1 MGVETGHVQKI
12 DMAFLALLLCVLVIG
27 AHGQEGEEY
36 EHEPEEY
43 EYEPDEYEMFD
54 CEDGLLLPLWQGD
67 SAGRGVVY
75 LFALLY
81 FLLGIFVFMNKQME
95 SLETVTSLMKR
106 KTVADAETGTT
117 TVIIERVFS
126 KNIANIILL
135 LGSSSPL
142 IILCIVELFGRV
154 FKSGDMGPSTL
165 LGSSAFNT
173 FVVIGI
179 MVSTSGQVK
188 KVDNGWGLLA
198 AMIGLNLVYQ
208 WLKSAVSEISYG
220 RIDMWEAIVTIILCI
235 IIIIAVVIVIQIS
248 NTSTTAEF
256 VTFLAARKHK
266 KQKTM
271 RKILSITNY

>member
-1 MGVETGHVQKI
+1 MCLRALVKTGHVQKI

-27 AHGQEGEEY
+27 AHGQEEGEEY

-75 LFALLY
+75 LFALIY
-81 FLLGIFVFMNKQME
+81 FLLGIFVFMNKLME

-106 KTVADAETGTT
+106 KAVADAETGTT

-126 KNIANIILL
+126 KNLANILLL
-135 LGSSSPL
+135 LGSSFPL
-142 IILCIVELFGRV
+142 IFLCIIECLGRG
-154 FKSGDMGPSTL
+154 FMSGDIGPSTL

-179 MVSTSGQVK
+179 IVSTSGQVK
-188 KVDNGWGLLA
+188 KSRMCGV
-198 AMIGLNLVYQ
+198 
-208 WLKSAVSEISYG
+208 
-220 RIDMWEAIVTIILCI
+220 
-235 IIIIAVVIVIQIS
+235 
-248 NTSTTAEF
+248 F
-256 VTFLAARKHK
+256 
-266 KQKTM
+266 
-271 RKILSITNY
+271 